1 MSRIYVPSQGANS
14 WQALLADPQKHWR
27 MGYSARSLA
36 NCWETANGVPA
47 EVARLFPS
55 DPELLLAIPEHK
67 VPLPRGRESQ
77 SDLFALLKVGQQIC
91 STTIE
96 GKVDESFDR
105 LVSEWSIDA
114 SPGKQERLKYLCD
127 MLGLELSDAGDLRYQ
142 LLHRTASAVIESRR
156 FQTPLSAM
164 VVHSFSPTKKWFADF
179 AQFAERIGAKITG
192 PDTSSW
198 VTLPDGTRLMLGW
211 ASGDPTYLTT

>member
-55 DPELLLAIPEHK
+55 NPELLLAIPEHK

-105 LVSEWSIDA
+105 LVSEWLIDA
-114 SPGKQERLKYLCD
+114 SRCIFKPADATEYANVL
-127 MLGLELSDAGDLRYQ
+127 LS
-142 LLHRTASAVIESRR
+142 LL
-156 FQTPLSAM
+156 
-164 VVHSFSPTKKWFADF
+164 TKNV
-179 AQFAERIGAKITG
+179 AERIPMFVGSHI
-192 PDTSSW
+192 
-198 VTLPDGTRLMLGW
+198 
-211 ASGDPTYLTT
+211 